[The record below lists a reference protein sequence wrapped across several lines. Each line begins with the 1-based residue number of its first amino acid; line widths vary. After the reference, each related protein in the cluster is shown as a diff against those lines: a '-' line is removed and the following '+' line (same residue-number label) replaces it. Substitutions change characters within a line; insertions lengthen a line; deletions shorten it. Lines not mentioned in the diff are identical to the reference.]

1 MFSICRSYIIISG
14 FVCLHHRLF
23 SNIYLVFCNE
33 GISNRQT
40 LGFIKGVGHST
51 TNQDGIYLGE
61 QIFDHTDFIRH
72 LGSTQN
78 SNEGTLGIVDAL
90 FQIPDLFFKKEAG
103 NRRLNVFRNP
113 CYRSVR
119 AVTAAKSIIYKKVC
133 PFCQLFGELR
143 IILLFT
149 RMKTDIFAEDN
160 LPGLG
165 CIHYL
170 RSLRTHAIF
179 SKMNR
184 NIYQL
189 CKMIGYRLQA
199 EFRRSEENTSELQ

>member
-1 MFSICRSYIIISG
+1 MQVDIYTEELII
-14 FVCLHHRLF
+14 
-23 SNIYLVFCNE
+23 
-33 GISNRQT
+33 
-40 LGFIKGVGHST
+40 
-51 TNQDGIYLGE
+51 
-61 QIFDHTDFIRH
+61 DHTDFIIH

-199 EFRRSEENTSELQ
+199 EFRIGGVGRTSKVTGQYQFCTAFHNRADRCQSLYNTVVVCNYTIFNRDVKIDSHQYRFPV